1 MSITLDEVRAEA
13 LFAGDLQPSEHP
25 PAERVRESVTAI
37 LRRYGS
43 QWCAARMAQE
53 FGDHPEAAAA
63 RMVWAL
69 RVVQDCYP
77 RHGGRAIRCGLGR
90 VRQRPLTVLTVKID
104 INRCRYPLG
113 RYRQSAQ
120 RGDRWC

>member
-1 MSITLDEVRAEA
+1 MSITLDAVRAEA

-25 PAERVRESVTAI
+25 PVDLVRHCVTMM

-53 FGDHPEAAAA
+53 FGDHPEAAAQ
-63 RMVWAL
+63 RMSWAL
-69 RVVQDCYP
+69 RMIQDCYA
-77 RHGGRAIRCGLGR
+77 HGVRRRTRCRPGKSRRAHA
-90 VRQRPLTVLTVKID
+90 VLSDRAEQI
-104 INRCRYPLG
+104 RCRYPTA
-113 RYRQSAQ
+113 RYRTVE